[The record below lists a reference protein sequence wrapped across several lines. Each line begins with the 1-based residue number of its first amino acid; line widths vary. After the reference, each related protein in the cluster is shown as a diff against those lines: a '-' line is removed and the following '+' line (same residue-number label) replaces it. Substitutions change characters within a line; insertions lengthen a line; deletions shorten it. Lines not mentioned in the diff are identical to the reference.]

1 MHMSEL
7 TWFGQRAIIENDI
20 CPPELG
26 FLCHSALFGN
36 YPRFFWLFYIMD
48 AMVFLTFWYD
58 VFVYVAI
65 LLVSRELYPLVSQS
79 RVLLAHHH
87 HEHFLALQFPNSIST
102 TLEYITRTA
111 SGTWMDSWGAK
122 RGHIRVPIR
131 FSGSQRTLHY
141 SPLTIIR
148 RSHKNSKV
156 LSHSFWKSSK
166 KVSFNIAS
174 EASYVYVFEWT
185 KVH

>member
-1 MHMSEL
+1 MKSQDQYSHVRFDLIWPKSNNRKWHLPPRIGLSMSQCIVWKL
-7 TWFGQRAIIENDI
+7 SQN
-20 CPPELG
+20 
-26 FLCHSALFGN
+26 
-36 YPRFFWLFYIMD
+36 FWLFYIMD

-87 HEHFLALQFPNSIST
+87 HEHFFALQFPSSIYST

-131 FSGSQRTLHY
+131 FSRKSTYSTLQSTNHH
-141 SPLTIIR
+141 
-148 RSHKNSKV
+148 HK
-156 LSHSFWKSSK
+156 
-166 KVSFNIAS
+166 I
-174 EASYVYVFEWT
+174 T
-185 KVH
+185 

>member
-1 MHMSEL
+1 MPHTWNLRINIHMSDL

-26 FLCHSALFGN
+26 FLCHSALFKN
-36 YPRFFWLFYIMD
+36 YPRIFGFFFIMD
-48 AMVFLTFWYD
+48 AMVFLTFWFD

-87 HEHFLALQFPNSIST
+87 HEHFFALQFPSSIYST

-131 FSGSQRTLHY
+131 FSRKSTYSTLQSTNHHQKI
-141 SPLTIIR
+141 T
-148 RSHKNSKV
+148 
-156 LSHSFWKSSK
+156 
-166 KVSFNIAS
+166 
-174 EASYVYVFEWT
+174 
-185 KVH
+185 